1 MYRAKVF
8 MNDLKKTYQV
18 EKLPR
23 IIYLNWRKNGEKNI
37 RWFWENNWENLSS
50 YLKYSGPVRKLI
62 YTTNPI
68 EGLHRQ
74 IRKFTKTKGSFTS
87 TNALYKQVYCAIKKV
102 REKWTMPIHDWA
114 LTISQLDIFFPSRLK
129 IELN

>member
-1 MYRAKVF
+1 MGRKVSF
-8 MNDLKKTYQV
+8 SIKSWQ
-18 EKLPR
+18 
-23 IIYLNWRKNGEKNI
+23 
-37 RWFWENNWENLSS
+37 NNWENLSS
-50 YLKYSGPVRKLI
+50 YFKYSGPVRKLI

-102 REKWTMPIHDWA
+102 EQKWIMALPNWA
-114 LTISQLDIFFPSRLK
+114 LTMSQLDIFFPDRLK

>member
-1 MYRAKVF
+1 MEL
-8 MNDLKKTYQV
+8 D
-18 EKLPR
+18 EKWGTKYPMV
-23 IIYLNWRKNGEKNI
+23 IKSWQ
-37 RWFWENNWENLSS
+37 NNWENLSG
-50 YLKYSGPVRKLI
+50 YFKYSGPIKRVI

-87 TNALYKQVYCAIKKV
+87 INALYKQVYCAIKKAE
-102 REKWTMPIHDWA
+102 EKWMMPISDWA
-114 LTISQLDIFFPSRLK
+114 LTISQLDLFFPDRLK